1 MHHKFIIISL
11 SSPSLLHFCFIGPSI
26 LVLMVDL
33 FIVVDRSLQHHHRSE
48 KRWESKKEIE
58 EEREKRDDS
67 PYVEGVSLI
76 PRSLI
81 LKVSWVEGVSISG
94 NFIFV
99 ECPIFLVSNHWFFF
113 FFFLIKLVTIVLKER
128 QQGNYLFVEVD
139 LSLIFL
145 GLHSSCSRFVWIE
158 KEVNTTF
165 WSCFSYVFIFIFVLG
180 EERHKMAAKINHH
193 F

>member
-81 LKVSWVEGVSISG
+81 LKVSWVEGVSING

-113 FFFLIKLVTIVLKER
+113 FFIKLVTIVLKER

-145 GLHSSCSRFVWIE
+145 GLHS
-158 KEVNTTF
+158 
-165 WSCFSYVFIFIFVLG
+165 
-180 EERHKMAAKINHH
+180 
-193 F
+193 